1 MRTIVMEDMFWKKK
15 GAWERLAKKNPKE
28 IREKAG
34 MILQDALDWIHVKRE
49 ETDLTMLERQKKAVA
64 LWNKSYDSIN
74 HQSCKVTDFQSRHPE
89 QGVYLAGKHI
99 MPMLAG
105 LVSEERLPYV
115 YDVLAL
121 LIQATE
127 QCGGWTEE
135 NMVFMLLGIPV
146 TFTVFESRDKKPFN
160 PEVYKDEEEN
170 RGYRRRSRTF
180 IKNKKMDLVWN
191 GNLVMMMPNGKR
203 INLKFSGDEPVK
215 NAPAMAALLFQTL
228 WDFALEEMLAKREY
242 EKQRRR
248 KRRHDVL
255 HNHETTRLELLHQMM
270 DNYEKAEKLRRV
282 TELMKKQKYSE
293 KMIQKSM
300 EEANRLDPFLTQS
313 EDMVAFLQLQDPPK
327 GIPLAVL
334 SANNETE
341 EDELDMLLLISHEEA
356 VARNIRT
363 FANMAMRRKICN
375 SKWLKWALQKADWY
389 DPEVREKDPVL
400 GVRKLGDPLVPNL
413 VTAITMAEMDEVM
426 SLGFTKMES
435 S

>member
-1 MRTIVMEDMFWKKK
+1 
-15 GAWERLAKKNPKE
+15 
-28 IREKAG
+28 
-34 MILQDALDWIHVKRE
+34 
-49 ETDLTMLERQKKAVA
+49 
-64 LWNKSYDSIN
+64 
-74 HQSCKVTDFQSRHPE
+74 
-89 QGVYLAGKHI
+89 
-99 MPMLAG
+99 
-105 LVSEERLPYV
+105 
-115 YDVLAL
+115 
-121 LIQATE
+121 
-127 QCGGWTEE
+127 
-135 NMVFMLLGIPV
+135 
-146 TFTVFESRDKKPFN
+146 
-160 PEVYKDEEEN
+160 
-170 RGYRRRSRTF
+170 
-180 IKNKKMDLVWN
+180 
-191 GNLVMMMPNGKR
+191 
-203 INLKFSGDEPVK
+203 
-215 NAPAMAALLFQTL
+215 
-228 WDFALEEMLAKREY
+228 
-242 EKQRRR
+242 
-248 KRRHDVL
+248 
-255 HNHETTRLELLHQMM
+255 
-270 DNYEKAEKLRRV
+270 
-282 TELMKKQKYSE
+282 MKKQKYSE